1 MKSLKYVVGIISL
14 SVSVFSGN
22 VQADG
27 VTLVKLSSSPLIH
40 VNKASHNVSYQY
52 KNQYK
57 KQCKKR
63 VSLTARKPI
72 FTRNAQ
78 HKRVRASR
86 VQTRNMRINKRVMLN
101 AKLRAKR
108 IRASRIK
115 PPIRYHYI
123 RNGDSLYKIAKKY
136 KVTVKH
142 IIQRNN
148 LKSSAIKVGGRL
160 II

>member
-1 MKSLKYVVGIISL
+1 MMKSLKYVVGIISL

-27 VTLVKLSSSPLIH
+27 VTLVKLSSSPMTH
-40 VNKASHNVSYQY
+40 VNKVSHNISSH
-52 KNQYK
+52 KA
-57 KQCKKR
+57 QCKR
-63 VSLTARKPI
+63 GVSLTTRKPV

>member
-1 MKSLKYVVGIISL
+1 MMKSLKYVIGIISL

-63 VSLTARKPI
+63 VSLTPRKPI

-78 HKRVRASR
+78 HKRVRSSR
-86 VQTRNMRINKRVMLN
+86 VRTRNMRINKR

-115 PPIRYHYI
+115 SPIRYHYI

-136 KVTVKH
+136 KVTVKY
-142 IIQRNN
+142 ILQRNK

>member
-1 MKSLKYVVGIISL
+1 MMKSLKYVIGIISL

-27 VTLVKLSSSPLIH
+27 VTLVKLSSSPMIH
-40 VNKASHNVSYQY
+40 VNKASHNISKH
-52 KNQYK
+52 KNL
-57 KQCKKR
+57 CKR
-63 VSLTARKPI
+63 GVSLTTGKPV

-86 VQTRNMRINKRVMLN
+86 VQTRNTRSNKRAMLR

-115 PPIRYHYI
+115 SPIRYHYI